1 MGSSISIA
9 MTSYNGEFYIKEQ
22 IDSILSQTV
31 SFDELVICDDCSNDN
46 TPQILKDYSSV
57 DNRIKVFFNETNL
70 GFKRN
75 FEKAIKLCSSNFI
88 ALSDQDDI
96 WIPEH
101 LELLKKAYDENDCIL
116 TCGNSFA
123 ADAEGKPI
131 GIKSKPDTYYLSD
144 KSKEQFLQVLYS
156 NPVQGCTAYFHKD
169 LLNTFIPIPDSQF
182 FHDSWLAQVAITKG
196 KIVFL
201 HEGLLY
207 YRTHNNNV
215 SGGTSKGF
223 KAKLHHLF
231 HEKDNDMLK
240 HQIIYN
246 SDLKRLPLSE
256 VQNQIL
262 DESFIFLKRITRIFP
277 RFLAI
282 PYFLRNYKLI
292 YTTTSYKYLLPRFF
306 VKFILHK

>member
-31 SFDELVICDDCSNDN
+31 RFDELVICDDCSNDN

-75 FEKAIKLCSSNFI
+75 FEKAIKLCSSDFI

-123 ADAEGKPI
+123 ADADGKPI
-131 GIKSKPDTYYLSD
+131 GIKCKPDTYFISQSTD
-144 KSKEQFLQVLYS
+144 DQFLQVLYS

-169 LLNTFIPIPDSQF
+169 LLNTFLPIPDSQK
-182 FHDSWLAQVAITKG
+182 FHDKWLALTAITKG

-201 HEGLLY
+201 NEGLLY

-215 SGGTSKGF
+215 SGGTPTGF
-223 KAKLHHLF
+223 RAKLQHLF

-240 HQIIYN
+240 HLLICN
-246 SDLKRLPLSE
+246 ADLKKLALSE
-256 VQNQIL
+256 KQNEIL
-262 DESFIFLKRITRIFP
+262 NESFLFLKRITRIFL
-277 RFLAI
+277 RFTAI
-282 PYFLRNYKLI
+282 PYFLKNYKLI
-292 YTTTSYKYLLPRFF
+292 YTTTSNKYLIPRFF
-306 VKFILHK
+306 VKFILHL